1 MINDLIFV
9 NWELN
14 NNIGHGNGKI
24 KKFSKGINKFNLAL
38 NSHST
43 ILALCDDCFV
53 SND

>member
-1 MINDLIFV
+1 M
-9 NWELN
+9 
-14 NNIGHGNGKI
+14 GHGNGII
-24 KKFSKGINKFNLAL
+24 KKFSKDINKFNLAL